1 MNYIETLKNSYNLAI
16 STYRK
21 LRKPNLIDIEK
32 LYKQL
37 MFALI
42 LLGSVGILVT
52 VISYLIDLIFL
63 WKQG

>member
-1 MNYIETLKNSYNLAI
+1 MNYIQTLKNSYNLAI

-42 LLGSVGILVT
+42 LLGSVGILIT

-63 WKQG
+63 WK

>member
-1 MNYIETLKNSYNLAI
+1 MNYIEILKNNYNLAI

-63 WKQG
+63 WK

>member
-42 LLGSVGILVT
+42 LLGSVGILIT

-63 WKQG
+63 WK

>member
-63 WKQG
+63 WK

>member
-63 WKQG
+63 WKQR

>member
-1 MNYIETLKNSYNLAI
+1 MNYIEALKNSYNLAI

-63 WKQG
+63 WK